1 MAQESRLVV
10 VIDSQ
15 NAERNARNLGNE
27 LVSIERKG
35 EFASKS
41 MDSLSVATRALAGH
55 MAGLVTV
62 GAAISKMDTYTGLQN
77 RLKLVTNNQAELN
90 KATEDT
96 FQIAQK
102 TYSAWDSVL
111 QVYQRFSDNAKTLNL
126 TMDDT
131 ARLTETVSK
140 AVAIS
145 GASAEAADAALVQFG
160 QALASGTLRGE
171 ELNSVMEQTPAL
183 AKAIAKGMGITV
195 GELRSVAAEGK
206 ITSQEIVK
214 ALRNVQDEVD
224 ALFAKTDITIGQSLT
239 LLNNEITKFVGEAGK
254 GSGAAQALS
263 GSIQLLAN
271 NLNLIA
277 DSAFAIGIGLMTK
290 AVLTK
295 TVAVQASIAASTKQV
310 FATIAERN
318 ANIAAAKAE
327 VESALAEAQSTQVTL
342 TNIKATHAQIMAEIE
357 LEKVR
362 LKAQI
367 TEQGRTATITRMAQL
382 GRLQAQVALEVA
394 AAETAQSAS
403 SARLS
408 AALTAQSVAT
418 SRLAL
423 AKSALMAIFSPMGL
437 AIAATAASF
446 YLLSSSSDE
455 VKESLA
461 TQSDSVSDLTDK
473 YIKLN
478 TVQALTEG
486 VRLRKEI
493 EQQNDAI
500 DDASGAI
507 KRFAYIQK
515 ELFKLSGSDYEDY
528 QNAIKSIATGA
539 SDAGDLLKKMI
550 SSGRFSQTQIDKLIE
565 FSSAVA
571 ESKNKIE
578 QGNTALKLLNA
589 TSGQH
594 VEVTAESIKQ
604 LTIQTNL
611 TKVATQN
618 FTDMKTQM
626 LDSLRA
632 QVEFIRLNGGSEEQ
646 VKSLNKVIQ
655 AYSLNQI
662 SATDAV
668 SKFNSTAKVPVDNIK
683 KLQEYAIKTDQSKIA
698 LNQANAEL
706 KKQNDLRNEY
716 LKQHQTVL
724 GAQQGETNELNN
736 QVAAQE
742 KLNKLRDNANKD
754 NLKNDFLIKN
764 TKAFGGGEKGLDK
777 ARAASEFYTD
787 NKIPMTRSLTGQEYA
802 IFEAWYKKQKE
813 VKDLQESISES
824 TRKQTKE
831 VEKQTK
837 EAAKQAVLLAGND
850 EKSRNMLR
858 VYLAF
863 RNAGLGDKQAR
874 VMTAQV
880 GRETDFRNEA
890 MFGSHKDANN
900 GYTNTGFLSWQKSR
914 STKLM
919 QSLQGQGVLDK
930 NGKIQQTQDAL
941 DAMAKHAVQEAMTDK
956 SYSKSKAAL
965 LNDDLDYRSLERIV
979 AKNLVGWDYDGK
991 KLGKA
996 KASQHLAKQDSY
1008 YNQLSKILG
1017 DNPEAVSKAIGDLSK
1032 LEDEA
1037 YKARAKTL
1045 EEVKQLQATY
1055 DSETVARSKKREE
1068 EINKATILGQS
1079 NLIPKINERYDAED
1093 KLAQKQFDFEVNG
1106 YKWTEEQKLDYTYE
1120 TNSLR
1125 LVAEGKLSEDQ
1136 RKVALDGLKLQ
1147 KQQELG
1153 LLKLAQEQRLFQARL
1168 SLLSETQAMQERY
1181 RLEREE
1187 IHKNTKLSIEE
1198 RQKLIA
1204 LSKANQDKE
1213 TRDKVNN
1220 AVQNWGGIQADM
1232 NGTGEF
1238 FRQDQERFSRLN
1250 AANDLAD
1257 SQFAATDLNEQN
1269 SLDGLNAQFE
1279 AGLIKQ
1285 QDYENQKTAIIQAA
1299 QDQRNQIAAEH
1310 AKNVQDIEDKY
1321 QQDRLNTQIAFGG
1334 QMMGSLTSMFGS
1346 MFGEQSKA
1354 YKIMFAADK
1363 AYAIAAAGIAI
1374 QQNIA
1379 AASKAGFPLNIPLIA
1394 GAVAQ
1399 GASIIANIRAIKDQ
1413 GFADGGYTGSG
1424 RKYEP
1429 AGIVHKGEVVWSQ
1442 EDIKRWGGV
1451 GLVENMRKSANPEA
1465 FINNHAI
1472 NNTSAENV
1480 FNRSFLSS
1488 KAFND
1493 NQNISNIFNRPTREN
1508 QIIVNAFKPSKDAAS
1523 RSEDVQSITNQYAGN
1538 NTSFSEVLD
1547 KSIQSS
1553 KSFNASKSIISSL
1566 SNSKVLNSNVSNS
1579 TVQNAEKELLK
1590 EVSIFKDNGFAD
1602 GGYTGKGKKYE
1613 IAGAVHKGEIV
1624 WSQDDIKK
1632 WGGVDK
1638 VEQMRRATSPESF
1651 VSNYAQNHTTFES
1664 ILNRANQSS
1673 RIFNQSKEISNIF
1686 NKSVQDDQIIYKGN
1700 GNVPTSATSDLYHD
1714 GKVYFSSNGLVQDRS
1729 NLDDVQDFTLGR
1741 TSRPQAEIMPSI
1753 EPSTPTINFKIEV
1766 INQVSGAT
1774 VEAEQL
1780 DEQTVRIIVTDELDK
1795 QLPRKVPKL
1804 VSDQIANPNSTISRS
1819 LTENTT
1825 ARRNRT

>member
-1 MAQESRLVV
+1 MAQESRLVI

-27 LVSIERKG
+27 LDSIERKG
-35 EFASKS
+35 DYASKS

-55 MAGLVTV
+55 MAGLLTV
-62 GAAISKMDTYTGLQN
+62 GSAISKMDTYTGLQN
-77 RLKLVTNNQAELN
+77 RLKLVTNNQVELN

-96 FQIAQK
+96 FRIAQK

-214 ALRNVQDEVD
+214 ALRNVESDVD

-254 GSGAAQALS
+254 GSGAAQVLA
-263 GSIQLLAN
+263 GSVQTLAS
-271 NLNLIA
+271 NLDLIA
-277 DSAFAIGIGLMTK
+277 DGALVVGIGYITRAILMKSAAIKEGMASTL
-290 AVLTK
+290 ASR
-295 TVAVQASIAASTKQV
+295 QASVLNAQAEYAEATAAL
-310 FATIAERN
+310 N
-318 ANIAAAKAE
+318 AAKAH
-327 VESALAEAQSTQVTL
+327 LANVRA
-342 TNIKATHAQIMAEIE
+342 TN
-357 LEKVR
+357 
-362 LKAQI
+362 
-367 TEQGRTATITRMAQL
+367 
-382 GRLQAQVALEVA
+382 
-394 AAETAQSAS
+394 AETQ
-403 SARLS
+403 
-408 AALTAQSVAT
+408 
-418 SRLAL
+418 
-423 AKSALMAIFSPMGL
+423 AKFG
-437 AIAATAASF
+437 ATAA
-446 YLLSSSSDE
+446 
-455 VKESLA
+455 A
-461 TQSDSVSDLTDK
+461 TRYAQAQAAVTAATNAQTAAQ
-473 YIKLN
+473 IKLN
-478 TVQALTEG
+478 TATSIAGRLAKGAFGLIGGWAGVATLGVMGLAAAYSYFNNKAEEAKQKLAEQAKVAEKADEELKKLTGNDKAKAVNDLTTAFNAQNKALEKSSRAVG
-486 VRLRKEI
+486 SALIDIENYARGNREVEKISQEARTGTISYTEAIERLNKIKLPTDLYENLKK
-493 EQQNDAI
+493 QAAQY
-500 DDASGAI
+500 DDNASKASLS
-507 KRFAYIQK
+507 A
-515 ELFKLSGSDYEDY
+515 EKLKLLRVEVKLGGNEA
-528 QNAIKSIATGA
+528 QNAAIQHQKQA
-539 SDAGDLLKKMI
+539 DAL
-550 SSGRFSQTQIDKLIE
+550 
-565 FSSAVA
+565 
-571 ESKNKIE
+571 
-578 QGNTALKLLNA
+578 GNTATEAEKATKALQDYQAKQKDSVIDSIYKSGWLDKGYTVAQANAILELQKAKGMSAILSKDEIDSALRNLKIIEEQQEREDKLTEAKRKQTQEIEKQAKLTKRLVGISGQSGIGTGPHLDVRYGGSMSGQKVSNEHLARLQAGGKPLTSYKISSNYGPRKAPTKGASSFHKGIDFSMPEGTPITTNVAVKDIKTWYDSKGGGYVSEVIFEDGVSLKLLHQSPKMQSKVKGGASKGSDKAAGDIQSQLERQQDLQRSLEN
-589 TSGQH
+589 
-594 VEVTAESIKQ
+594 EVASEVGRINNNRKARLEDVDKANFSPERTAEIKAE
-604 LTIQTNL
+604 INR
-611 TKVATQN
+611 
-618 FTDMKTQM
+618 
-626 LDSLRA
+626 RA
-632 QVEFIRLNGGSEEQ
+632 
-646 VKSLNKVIQ
+646 
-655 AYSLNQI
+655 
-662 SATDAV
+662 
-668 SKFNSTAKVPVDNIK
+668 DNDI
-683 KLQEYAIKTDQSKIA
+683 AI
-698 LNQANAEL
+698 
-706 KKQNDLRNEY
+706 
-716 LKQHQTVL
+716 
-724 GAQQGETNELNN
+724 
-736 QVAAQE
+736 
-742 KLNKLRDNANKD
+742 
-754 NLKNDFLIKN
+754 
-764 TKAFGGGEKGLDK
+764 
-777 ARAASEFYTD
+777 
-787 NKIPMTRSLTGQEYA
+787 
-802 IFEAWYKKQKE
+802 
-813 VKDLQESISES
+813 
-824 TRKQTKE
+824 
-831 VEKQTK
+831 
-837 EAAKQAVLLAGND
+837 AKQA
-850 EKSRNMLR
+850 LR
-858 VYLAF
+858 
-863 RNAGLGDKQAR
+863 
-874 VMTAQV
+874 T
-880 GRETDFRNEA
+880 
-890 MFGSHKDANN
+890 
-900 GYTNTGFLSWQKSR
+900 
-914 STKLM
+914 
-919 QSLQGQGVLDK
+919 
-930 NGKIQQTQDAL
+930 
-941 DAMAKHAVQEAMTDK
+941 
-956 SYSKSKAAL
+956 
-965 LNDDLDYRSLERIV
+965 
-979 AKNLVGWDYDGK
+979 
-991 KLGKA
+991 
-996 KASQHLAKQDSY
+996 
-1008 YNQLSKILG
+1008 
-1017 DNPEAVSKAIGDLSK
+1017 K
-1032 LEDEA
+1032 LED
-1037 YKARAKTL
+1037 YK
-1045 EEVKQLQATY
+1045 EF
-1055 DSETVARSKKREE
+1055 
-1068 EINKATILGQS
+1068 
-1079 NLIPKINERYDAED
+1079 
-1093 KLAQKQFDFEVNG
+1093 QK
-1106 YKWTEEQKLDYTYE
+1106 TEEQLLEESFNRKKFNAAHDIE
-1120 TNSLR
+1120 
-1125 LVAEGKLSEDQ
+1125 LSKSEQ
-1136 RKVALDGLKLQ
+1136 KQAVELLEQQ

-1187 IHKNTKLSIEE
+1187 ILKNTKLSIEE

-1204 LSKANQDKE
+1204 FSKANQDKE

-1232 NGTGEF
+1232 NGTSEF

-1269 SLDGLNAQFE
+1269 SLNGLDTQME

-1424 RKYEP
+1424 GKYEP

-1442 EDIKRWGGV
+1442 EDIRRWGGV

-1465 FINNHAI
+1465 FINNHAQ
-1472 NNTSAENV
+1472 NNTSIENV

-1493 NQNISNIFNRPTREN
+1493 NKSISNISN
-1508 QIIVNAFKPSKDAAS
+1508 
-1523 RSEDVQSITNQYAGN
+1523 
-1538 NTSFSEVLD
+1538 
-1547 KSIQSS
+1547 
-1553 KSFNASKSIISSL
+1553 L

-1664 ILNRANQSS
+1664 ILNRAHQSS

-1700 GNVPTSATSDLYHD
+1700 SRAPTASSSVGSDLFHD
-1714 GKVYFSSNGLVQDRS
+1714 GKVYFSSNGLVQNRS
-1729 NLDDVQDFTLGR
+1729 NLEDVQDFTLGS

-1825 ARRNRT
+1825 ARRNR

>member
-1 MAQESRLVV
+1 MAQEARLVI
-10 VIDSQ
+10 VIDS
-15 NAERNARNLGNE
+15 ERAKRTAQDLSVE
-27 LVSIERKG
+27 LDSITKKG
-35 EFASKS
+35 DFASKS
-41 MDSLSVATRALAGH
+41 MDRMSVATRALAGY
-55 MAGLVTV
+55 MAGLLTV
-62 GAAISKMDTYTGLQN
+62 GSAISKMDTYTGLQN
-77 RLKLVTNNQAELN
+77 RLKLVTNNQVELN

-96 FQIAQK
+96 FRIAQK

-214 ALRNVQDEVD
+214 ALKNVQDEVD

-394 AAETAQSAS
+394 AAETAQSAAS
-403 SARLS
+403 SRLS

-550 SSGRFSQTQIDKLIE
+550 SSGRFSQNQIDKLIE

-589 TSGQH
+589 TSRQH

-668 SKFNSTAKVPVDNIK
+668 SKFNSTAKIPAENIK
-683 KLQEYAIKTDQSKIA
+683 GLQDHATKTDQSKIA

-724 GAQQGETNELNN
+724 AAQQGETNELNN

-754 NLKNDFLIKN
+754 ILKNDFLIKN

-787 NKIPMTRSLTGQEYA
+787 NKIPMTRSLTSQEAA

-813 VKDLQESISES
+813 AKDLQESITES
-824 TRKQTKE
+824 SRKQTKE
-831 VEKQTK
+831 SEKKLKITQAELEVAK
-837 EAAKQAVLLAGND
+837 RSAALIESSGLGKYAESKGIPSSVIAGLLAQESQGIREAKSHTGAIGYFQTTSGYRKQNNMSVAD
-850 EKSRNMLR
+850 SYDLEKSGKIVIDNIAK
-858 VYLAF
+858 VYEKTGDLAQAILSH
-863 RNAGLGDKQAR
+863 NAGEGGAR
-874 VMTAQV
+874 QFTKTGKVKGSA
-880 GRETDFRNEA
+880 ERNKEV
-890 MFGSHKDANN
+890 SQ
-900 GYTNTGFLSWQKSR
+900 Y
-914 STKLM
+914 
-919 QSLQGQGVLDK
+919 
-930 NGKIQQTQDAL
+930 
-941 DAMAKHAVQEAMTDK
+941 
-956 SYSKSKAAL
+956 
-965 LNDDLDYRSLERIV
+965 V
-979 AKNLVGWDYDGK
+979 AKVSRYSDIIAGGVGKGGLSDGDSDRAY
-991 KLGKA
+991 GK
-996 KASQHLAKQDSY
+996 Q
-1008 YNQLSKILG
+1008 I
-1017 DNPEAVSKAIGDLSK
+1017 
-1032 LEDEA
+1032 
-1037 YKARAKTL
+1037 KARL
-1045 EEVKQLQATY
+1045 ELVKQGLNLQEQYEEEQAKRTK
-1055 DSETVARSKKREE
+1055 ARNE
-1068 EINKATILGQS
+1068 EINLAQQTGQTA
-1079 NLIPKINERYDAED
+1079 LIPKIKERYKAQDELA
-1093 KLAQKQFDFEVNG
+1093 KLQQDFEVNG
-1106 YKWTEEQKLDYTYE
+1106 YKWTEKQKLEYTYE

-1136 RKVALDGLKLQ
+1136 RKVALGGLELQ

-1153 LLKLAQEQRLFQARL
+1153 LLKLAQEQRLFQAEQFMLGEMERIKKRYAL
-1168 SLLSETQAMQERY
+1168 EYDEISKITDLEERRRKMSAFQADFIRNGVGNPTIDQYDTSSQFLKSTNYTKPKQTNMQVLDEDYAQTYQKLKDNLAAVLESEKASYQER
-1181 RLEREE
+1181 LEA
-1187 IHKNTKLSIEE
+1187 E
-1198 RQKLIA
+1198 RVFKEARQQMDNEYHL
-1204 LSKANQDKE
+1204 KAIDARKADHDSQLQLYSQMISSASS
-1213 TRDKVNN
+1213 T
-1220 AVQNWGGIQADM
+1220 WGGLTQIVKDAR
-1232 NGTGEF
+1232 GEN
-1238 FRQDQERFSRLN
+1238 SRSFKAMFIAQQSFAIASAIISAHL
-1250 AANDLAD
+1250 
-1257 SQFAATDLNEQN
+1257 AATQVAADATIPFFGAKIAASTAMLAMGYAN
-1269 SLDGLNAQFE
+1269 
-1279 AGLIKQ
+1279 AGLI
-1285 QDYENQKTAIIQAA
+1285 A
-1299 QDQRNQIAAEH
+1299 
-1310 AKNVQDIEDKY
+1310 
-1321 QQDRLNTQIAFGG
+1321 G
-1334 QMMGSLTSMFGS
+1334 QT
-1346 MFGEQSKA
+1346 
-1354 YKIMFAADK
+1354 I
-1363 AYAIAAAGIAI
+1363 
-1374 QQNIA
+1374 
-1379 AASKAGFPLNIPLIA
+1379 AGF
-1394 GAVAQ
+1394 
-1399 GASIIANIRAIKDQ
+1399 S
-1413 GFADGGYTGSG
+1413 DGGFTGSG
-1424 RKYEP
+1424 GKYQP
-1429 AGIVHKGEVVWSQ
+1429 AGIVHKGEIVWSQ

-1451 GLVENMRKSANPEA
+1451 GLVEKMRKSANPEA
-1465 FINNHAI
+1465 FLNN
-1472 NNTSAENV
+1472 
-1480 FNRSFLSS
+1480 
-1488 KAFND
+1488 
-1493 NQNISNIFNRPTREN
+1493 
-1508 QIIVNAFKPSKDAAS
+1508 
-1523 RSEDVQSITNQYAGN
+1523 
-1538 NTSFSEVLD
+1538 
-1547 KSIQSS
+1547 
-1553 KSFNASKSIISSL
+1553 NAS
-1566 SNSKVLNSNVSNS
+1566 
-1579 TVQNAEKELLK
+1579 
-1590 EVSIFKDNGFAD
+1590 AD
-1602 GGYTGKGKKYE
+1602 S
-1613 IAGAVHKGEIV
+1613 V
-1624 WSQDDIKK
+1624 
-1632 WGGVDK
+1632 
-1638 VEQMRRATSPESF
+1638 MRRAMMSSSAFIESQKQ
-1651 VSNYAQNHTTFES
+1651 AD
-1664 ILNRANQSS
+1664 
-1673 RIFNQSKEISNIF
+1673 IFNQP
-1686 NKSVQDDQIIYKGN
+1686 VQDTQIIYKGN
-1700 GNVPTSATSDLYHD
+1700 RDTPKLASSANSDLFHD

-1753 EPSTPTINFKIEV
+1753 EPASPTINFKIEV

-1780 DEQTVRIIVTDELDK
+1780 DEKTVRIIVTDELDK

-1825 ARRNRT
+1825 ARRNR

>member
-1 MAQESRLVV
+1 MAQDSRLVI
-10 VIDSQ
+10 VIDSR

-27 LVSIERKG
+27 LDSIERKG
-35 EFASKS
+35 DYASKS
-41 MDSLSVATRALAGH
+41 MDGLSVATRALAGY

-62 GAAISKMDTYTGLQN
+62 GAAISKMDAYTGLQN

-96 FQIAQK
+96 FRIAQK

-183 AKAIAKGMGITV
+183 AKAIAQGMGITV

-214 ALRNVQDEVD
+214 ALKNVQNDVD

-239 LLNNEITKFVGEAGK
+239 LLNNEITKFVGEAGQ

-263 GSIQLLAN
+263 GSIQVLAENLESISYVAILGGTVLLTKAIATQVSALNTKLGSLVAN
-271 NLNLIA
+271 NAATQLQ
-277 DSAFAIGIGLMTK
+277 K
-290 AVLTK
+290 QK
-295 TVAVQASIAASTKQV
+295 SIES
-310 FATIAERN
+310 
-318 ANIAAAKAE
+318 AKA
-327 VESALAEAQSTQVTL
+327 ALAEAEAHLANVRATNAETQAKFGASAASARYVLAANNVEKATKAVTAAQGKSASMASLVSGAWGLIGGPIGAITLGVTALAATYMYFSSKSAEATAKLKEQAEAAKL
-342 TNIKATHAQIMAEIE
+342 TKEEIKALNDEQRKEKLGDLAATINDQNKALEKQELAVGSALINIQNYAVGNAKVAEISN
-357 LEKVR
+357 KAR
-362 LKAQI
+362 LGTI
-367 TEQGRTATITRMAQL
+367 SYTEAIEQL
-382 GRLQAQVALEVA
+382 KNQKIPSDLMDALLKQVNAYDE
-394 AAETAQSAS
+394 AAETAAKTKQTYNLFGIEVTLAGNKAENAIVGVDKNTKSLTENEKAALAAKNAQKQYADSLADRKFEALVTKGLLAKGYSPEQVKQMVETASWARKSGVKVSNELYQIGLETLSIEEQNKKVIDAKNKALKESTNELSKQQKLSKRLVGISGQSGIGTGPHLDVRYGGSMSGQKVSNEHLARLQAGGKPLSSYKISSNYGPRQAPTKGAS
-403 SARLS
+403 SFHKGIDFS
-408 AALTAQSVAT
+408 MPEGTPITTNVAVKDIKT
-418 SRLAL
+418 WYDS
-423 AKSALMAIFSPMGL
+423 KGGGYVSEVIFEDG
-437 AIAATAASF
+437 
-446 YLLSSSSDE
+446 
-455 VKESLA
+455 
-461 TQSDSVSDLTDK
+461 VS
-473 YIKLN
+473 
-478 TVQALTEG
+478 
-486 VRLRKEI
+486 
-493 EQQNDAI
+493 
-500 DDASGAI
+500 
-507 KRFAYIQK
+507 
-515 ELFKLSGSDYEDY
+515 
-528 QNAIKSIATGA
+528 
-539 SDAGDLLKKMI
+539 
-550 SSGRFSQTQIDKLIE
+550 
-565 FSSAVA
+565 
-571 ESKNKIE
+571 
-578 QGNTALKLLNA
+578 LKLLHQSPKMQSKVKGGASKGSDKAAGDIQSQLERQLDAQRSLENEVA
-589 TSGQH
+589 T
-594 VEVTAESIKQ
+594 EVQRIQNNLQVRLEDVDKAGFSPERTAEIK
-604 LTIQTNL
+604 
-611 TKVATQN
+611 
-618 FTDMKTQM
+618 
-626 LDSLRA
+626 
-632 QVEFIRLNGGSEEQ
+632 
-646 VKSLNKVIQ
+646 
-655 AYSLNQI
+655 
-662 SATDAV
+662 
-668 SKFNSTAKVPVDNIK
+668 
-683 KLQEYAIKTDQSKIA
+683 
-698 LNQANAEL
+698 AEL
-706 KKQNDLRNEY
+706 QRRADND
-716 LKQHQTVL
+716 
-724 GAQQGETNELNN
+724 
-736 QVAAQE
+736 VA
-742 KLNKLRDNANKD
+742 
-754 NLKNDFLIKN
+754 I
-764 TKAFGGGEKGLDK
+764 
-777 ARAASEFYTD
+777 
-787 NKIPMTRSLTGQEYA
+787 
-802 IFEAWYKKQKE
+802 
-813 VKDLQESISES
+813 
-824 TRKQTKE
+824 
-831 VEKQTK
+831 
-837 EAAKQAVLLAGND
+837 AKQAI
-850 EKSRNMLR
+850 R
-858 VYLAF
+858 
-863 RNAGLGDKQAR
+863 
-874 VMTAQV
+874 
-880 GRETDFRNEA
+880 
-890 MFGSHKDANN
+890 
-900 GYTNTGFLSWQKSR
+900 
-914 STKLM
+914 
-919 QSLQGQGVLDK
+919 
-930 NGKIQQTQDAL
+930 
-941 DAMAKHAVQEAMTDK
+941 
-956 SYSKSKAAL
+956 
-965 LNDDLDYRSLERIV
+965 
-979 AKNLVGWDYDGK
+979 
-991 KLGKA
+991 
-996 KASQHLAKQDSY
+996 
-1008 YNQLSKILG
+1008 
-1017 DNPEAVSKAIGDLSK
+1017 SK
-1032 LEDEA
+1032 LED
-1037 YKARAKTL
+1037 YK
-1045 EEVKQLQATY
+1045 EF
-1055 DSETVARSKKREE
+1055 
-1068 EINKATILGQS
+1068 
-1079 NLIPKINERYDAED
+1079 
-1093 KLAQKQFDFEVNG
+1093 QK
-1106 YKWTEEQKLDYTYE
+1106 TEEQLLEESFNRKKFNAAHDIE
-1120 TNSLR
+1120 
-1125 LVAEGKLSEDQ
+1125 LSKSEQ
-1136 RKVALDGLKLQ
+1136 KQAVELLEQQ

-1187 IHKNTKLSIEE
+1187 ILKNTKLSIEE

-1424 RKYEP
+1424 GKYEP

-1442 EDIKRWGGV
+1442 EDIRRWGGV

-1465 FINNHAI
+1465 FINNHAQ
-1472 NNTSAENV
+1472 NNTSIENV

-1493 NQNISNIFNRPTREN
+1493 NKSISNISN
-1508 QIIVNAFKPSKDAAS
+1508 
-1523 RSEDVQSITNQYAGN
+1523 
-1538 NTSFSEVLD
+1538 
-1547 KSIQSS
+1547 
-1553 KSFNASKSIISSL
+1553 L

-1686 NKSVQDDQIIYKGN
+1686 NQPIQDGQIIYKGN
-1700 GNVPTSATSDLYHD
+1700 GKVPTSATSDLYHD

-1729 NLDDVQDFTLGR
+1729 NLEDVQDFTMGQAA
-1741 TSRPQAEIMPSI
+1741 RPQAEIMPSI

-1766 INQVSGAT
+1766 INQVNGAA

-1780 DEQTVRIIVTDELDK
+1780 DDQTVRIIVKDELDK
-1795 QLPRKVPKL
+1795 QLPRTVPKL
-1804 VSDQIANPNSTISRS
+1804 VSDQIGNPNSTISRS

>member
-1 MAQESRLVV
+1 MAQEARLVI
-10 VIDSQ
+10 VIDS
-15 NAERNARNLGNE
+15 ERAKRTAQDLSVE
-27 LVSIERKG
+27 LDSITKKG
-35 EFASKS
+35 DFASKS
-41 MDSLSVATRALAGH
+41 MDRMSVATRALAGY
-55 MAGLVTV
+55 MAGLLTV
-62 GAAISKMDTYTGLQN
+62 GSAISKMDTYTGLQN
-77 RLKLVTNNQAELN
+77 RLKLVTNNQVELN

-96 FQIAQK
+96 FRIAQK

-214 ALRNVQDEVD
+214 ALKNVQDEVD

-394 AAETAQSAS
+394 AAETAQSAAS
-403 SARLS
+403 SRLS

-550 SSGRFSQTQIDKLIE
+550 SSGRFSQNQIDKLIE

-589 TSGQH
+589 TSRQH

-668 SKFNSTAKVPVDNIK
+668 SKFNSTAKIPAENIK
-683 KLQEYAIKTDQSKIA
+683 GLQDHATKTDQSKIA

-724 GAQQGETNELNN
+724 AAQQGETNELNN

-754 NLKNDFLIKN
+754 ILKNDFLIKN

-787 NKIPMTRSLTGQEYA
+787 NKIPMTRSLTSQEAA

-813 VKDLQESISES
+813 AKDLQESITES
-824 TRKQTKE
+824 SRKQTKE
-831 VEKQTK
+831 SEKKLKITQAELEVAK
-837 EAAKQAVLLAGND
+837 RSAALIESSGLGKYAESKGIPSSVIAGLLAQESQGIREAKSHTGAIGYFQTTSGYRKQNNMSVAD
-850 EKSRNMLR
+850 SYDLEKSGKIVIDNIAK
-858 VYLAF
+858 VYEKTGDLAQAILSH
-863 RNAGLGDKQAR
+863 NAGEGGAR
-874 VMTAQV
+874 QFTKTGKVKGSA
-880 GRETDFRNEA
+880 ERNKEV
-890 MFGSHKDANN
+890 SQ
-900 GYTNTGFLSWQKSR
+900 Y
-914 STKLM
+914 
-919 QSLQGQGVLDK
+919 
-930 NGKIQQTQDAL
+930 
-941 DAMAKHAVQEAMTDK
+941 
-956 SYSKSKAAL
+956 
-965 LNDDLDYRSLERIV
+965 V
-979 AKNLVGWDYDGK
+979 AKVSRYSDIIAGGVGKGGLSDGDSDRAY
-991 KLGKA
+991 GK
-996 KASQHLAKQDSY
+996 Q
-1008 YNQLSKILG
+1008 I
-1017 DNPEAVSKAIGDLSK
+1017 
-1032 LEDEA
+1032 
-1037 YKARAKTL
+1037 KARL
-1045 EEVKQLQATY
+1045 ELVKQGLNLQEQYEEEQAKRTK
-1055 DSETVARSKKREE
+1055 ARNE
-1068 EINKATILGQS
+1068 EINLAQQTGQTA
-1079 NLIPKINERYDAED
+1079 LIPKIKERYKAQDELA
-1093 KLAQKQFDFEVNG
+1093 KLQQDFEVNG
-1106 YKWTEEQKLDYTYE
+1106 YKWTEKQKLEYTYE

-1136 RKVALDGLKLQ
+1136 RKVALGGLELQ

-1153 LLKLAQEQRLFQARL
+1153 LLKLAQEQRLFQAEQFMLGEMERIKKRYAL
-1168 SLLSETQAMQERY
+1168 EYDEISKITDLEERRRKMSAFQADFIRNGVGNPTIDQYDTSSQFLKSTNYTKPKQTNMQVLDEDYAQTYQKLKDNLAAVLESEKASYQER
-1181 RLEREE
+1181 LEA
-1187 IHKNTKLSIEE
+1187 E
-1198 RQKLIA
+1198 RVFKEARQQMDNEYHL
-1204 LSKANQDKE
+1204 KAIDARKADHDSQLQLYSQMISSASS
-1213 TRDKVNN
+1213 T
-1220 AVQNWGGIQADM
+1220 WGGLTQIVKDAR
-1232 NGTGEF
+1232 GEN
-1238 FRQDQERFSRLN
+1238 SRSFKAMFIAQQSFAIASAIISAHL
-1250 AANDLAD
+1250 
-1257 SQFAATDLNEQN
+1257 AATQVAADATIPFFGAKIEASTAMLAMGYAN
-1269 SLDGLNAQFE
+1269 
-1279 AGLIKQ
+1279 AGLI
-1285 QDYENQKTAIIQAA
+1285 A
-1299 QDQRNQIAAEH
+1299 
-1310 AKNVQDIEDKY
+1310 
-1321 QQDRLNTQIAFGG
+1321 G
-1334 QMMGSLTSMFGS
+1334 QT
-1346 MFGEQSKA
+1346 
-1354 YKIMFAADK
+1354 I
-1363 AYAIAAAGIAI
+1363 
-1374 QQNIA
+1374 
-1379 AASKAGFPLNIPLIA
+1379 AGF
-1394 GAVAQ
+1394 
-1399 GASIIANIRAIKDQ
+1399 S
-1413 GFADGGYTGSG
+1413 DGGFTGSG
-1424 RKYEP
+1424 GKYQP
-1429 AGIVHKGEVVWSQ
+1429 AGIVHKGEIVWSQ

-1451 GLVENMRKSANPEA
+1451 GLVEKMRKSANPEA
-1465 FINNHAI
+1465 FLNN
-1472 NNTSAENV
+1472 
-1480 FNRSFLSS
+1480 
-1488 KAFND
+1488 
-1493 NQNISNIFNRPTREN
+1493 
-1508 QIIVNAFKPSKDAAS
+1508 
-1523 RSEDVQSITNQYAGN
+1523 
-1538 NTSFSEVLD
+1538 
-1547 KSIQSS
+1547 
-1553 KSFNASKSIISSL
+1553 NAS
-1566 SNSKVLNSNVSNS
+1566 
-1579 TVQNAEKELLK
+1579 
-1590 EVSIFKDNGFAD
+1590 AD
-1602 GGYTGKGKKYE
+1602 S
-1613 IAGAVHKGEIV
+1613 V
-1624 WSQDDIKK
+1624 
-1632 WGGVDK
+1632 
-1638 VEQMRRATSPESF
+1638 MRRAMMSSNAFIES
-1651 VSNYAQNHTTFES
+1651 QK
-1664 ILNRANQSS
+1664 QSD
-1673 RIFNQSKEISNIF
+1673 IFNQP
-1686 NKSVQDDQIIYKGN
+1686 VQDTQIIYKGN
-1700 GNVPTSATSDLYHD
+1700 RSVPITSSSASSDLFHD
-1714 GKVYFSSNGLVQDRS
+1714 GKVYFSSNGFVQDRS
-1729 NLDDVQDFTLGR
+1729 NLEDVQDFTMGQAA
-1741 TSRPQAEIMPSI
+1741 RPQAEIMPSI
-1753 EPSTPTINFKIEV
+1753 EPASPTINFKIEV

-1780 DEQTVRIIVTDELDK
+1780 DEQTVRIIVKDELDK
-1795 QLPRKVPKL
+1795 QLPRTVPKL
-1804 VSDQIANPNSTISRS
+1804 VSDQIGNPNSTISRS

-1825 ARRNRT
+1825 VRRNR

>member
-1 MAQESRLVV
+1 MAQEARLVI
-10 VIDSQ
+10 VIDS
-15 NAERNARNLGNE
+15 ERAKRTAQDLSVE
-27 LVSIERKG
+27 LDSITKKG
-35 EFASKS
+35 DFASKS
-41 MDSLSVATRALAGH
+41 MDRMSVATRALAGY

-62 GAAISKMDTYTGLQN
+62 SSAISKMDTYTGLQN
-77 RLKLVTNNQAELN
+77 RLKLVTNNQVELN

-96 FQIAQK
+96 FRIAQK

-214 ALRNVQDEVD
+214 ALKNVQNDVD

-254 GSGAAQALS
+254 GSGAAQVLA
-263 GSIQLLAN
+263 GSVQTLAS
-271 NLNLIA
+271 NLDLIA
-277 DSAFAIGIGLMTK
+277 DGALVVGIGYITRAILMKSAAIKEGMASTL
-290 AVLTK
+290 ASR
-295 TVAVQASIAASTKQV
+295 QASVLNAQAEYAEATAAL
-310 FATIAERN
+310 N
-318 ANIAAAKAE
+318 AAKAH
-327 VESALAEAQSTQVTL
+327 LANVRA
-342 TNIKATHAQIMAEIE
+342 TN
-357 LEKVR
+357 
-362 LKAQI
+362 
-367 TEQGRTATITRMAQL
+367 
-382 GRLQAQVALEVA
+382 
-394 AAETAQSAS
+394 AETQ
-403 SARLS
+403 
-408 AALTAQSVAT
+408 
-418 SRLAL
+418 
-423 AKSALMAIFSPMGL
+423 AKFG
-437 AIAATAASF
+437 ATAA
-446 YLLSSSSDE
+446 
-455 VKESLA
+455 A
-461 TQSDSVSDLTDK
+461 TRYAQAQAAVTAATNAQTAAQ
-473 YIKLN
+473 IKLN
-478 TVQALTEG
+478 TATSIAGRLAKGAFGLIGGWAGVATLGVMGLAAAYSYFNNKAEEAKQKLAEQAKVAEKADEELKKLTGNDKAKAVNDLTTAFNAQNKALEKSSRAVG
-486 VRLRKEI
+486 SALIDIENYARGNREVEKISQEARTGTISYTEAIERLNKIKLPTDLYENLKKQAAQYDDNASKASLSAEKLKLLRVEVKLGGNEA
-493 EQQNDAI
+493 QNA
-500 DDASGAI
+500 AI
-507 KRFAYIQK
+507 KQQK
-515 ELFKLSGSDYEDY
+515 H
-528 QNAIKSIATGA
+528 A
-539 SDAGDLLKKMI
+539 DAL
-550 SSGRFSQTQIDKLIE
+550 
-565 FSSAVA
+565 
-571 ESKNKIE
+571 
-578 QGNTALKLLNA
+578 GNTATEAEKA
-589 TSGQH
+589 TKALQDYQAKQKDSVIDSIYKSGWLDKGY
-594 VEVTAESIKQ
+594 T
-604 LTIQTNL
+604 
-611 TKVATQN
+611 VA
-618 FTDMKTQM
+618 
-626 LDSLRA
+626 
-632 QVEFIRLNGGSEEQ
+632 
-646 VKSLNKVIQ
+646 
-655 AYSLNQI
+655 
-662 SATDAV
+662 
-668 SKFNSTAKVPVDNIK
+668 
-683 KLQEYAIKTDQSKIA
+683 
-698 LNQANAEL
+698 QANAILEL
-706 KKQNDLRNEY
+706 QKAKGMSAILSKDEIDSALRN
-716 LKQHQTVL
+716 LKIIEE
-724 GAQQGETNELNN
+724 QQERED
-736 QVAAQE
+736 
-742 KLNKLRDNANKD
+742 KL
-754 NLKNDFLIKN
+754 
-764 TKAFGGGEKGLDK
+764 T
-777 ARAASEFYTD
+777 
-787 NKIPMTRSLTGQEYA
+787 
-802 IFEAWYKKQKE
+802 EAK
-813 VKDLQESISES
+813 
-824 TRKQTKE
+824 RKQTKE
-831 VEKQTK
+831 SEKKLKITQAELEVAK
-837 EAAKQAVLLAGND
+837 RSAALIESSGLGKYAESKGIPSSVIAGLLAQESKGIREAKSHTGAIGYFQTTSGYRKQNNMSVAD
-850 EKSRNMLR
+850 SYDLEKSGKIVIDNIAK
-858 VYLAF
+858 VYEKTGDLAQAILSH
-863 RNAGLGDKQAR
+863 NAGEGGAR
-874 VMTAQV
+874 QFTKTGKVKGSA
-880 GRETDFRNEA
+880 ERNKEV
-890 MFGSHKDANN
+890 SQ
-900 GYTNTGFLSWQKSR
+900 Y
-914 STKLM
+914 
-919 QSLQGQGVLDK
+919 
-930 NGKIQQTQDAL
+930 
-941 DAMAKHAVQEAMTDK
+941 
-956 SYSKSKAAL
+956 
-965 LNDDLDYRSLERIV
+965 V
-979 AKNLVGWDYDGK
+979 AKVSRYSDIIAGGVGKGGLSDGDSDRAY
-991 KLGKA
+991 GK
-996 KASQHLAKQDSY
+996 Q
-1008 YNQLSKILG
+1008 I
-1017 DNPEAVSKAIGDLSK
+1017 
-1032 LEDEA
+1032 
-1037 YKARAKTL
+1037 KARL
-1045 EEVKQLQATY
+1045 ELVKQGLNLQEQYEEEQAKRTK
-1055 DSETVARSKKREE
+1055 ARNE
-1068 EINKATILGQS
+1068 EINLAQQTGQTA
-1079 NLIPKINERYDAED
+1079 LIPKIKERYKAQDELA
-1093 KLAQKQFDFEVNG
+1093 KLQQDFEVNG

-1136 RKVALDGLKLQ
+1136 RQVALDGLKLQ

-1153 LLKLAQEQRLFQARL
+1153 LLKLAQEQRLFQAKL
-1168 SLLSETQAMQERY
+1168 FLLSETEAMQERY

-1187 IHKNTKLSIEE
+1187 IAKTVKDEE
-1198 RQKLIA
+1198 EKRKRLA
-1204 LSKANQDKE
+1204 LSRDQERLEALDRAAKAGQ
-1213 TRDKVNN
+1213 
-1220 AVQNWGGIQADM
+1220 AWGGIQADM
-1232 NGTGEF
+1232 NGSGEF
-1238 FRQDQERFSRLN
+1238 YRLDQERSSRLS
-1250 AANDLAD
+1250 AATNLLD
-1257 SQFAATDLNEQN
+1257 SQQAVVNLNEQN
-1269 SLDGLNAQFE
+1269 SIEALNAQFE
-1279 AGLIKQ
+1279 QQLISQ

-1299 QDQRNQIAAEH
+1299 QDQRNQIAAEY
-1310 AKNVQDIEDKY
+1310 AKNAQDIEDKY

-1424 RKYEP
+1424 GKYEP

-1442 EDIKRWGGV
+1442 EDIRRWGGV

-1493 NQNISNIFNRPTREN
+1493 NQNISNIFNQPTREN

-1729 NLDDVQDFTLGR
+1729 NLEDVQDFTISQA
-1741 TSRPQAEIMPSI
+1741 SRPQAEIMPSI

-1804 VSDQIANPNSTISRS
+1804 VSDQIGNPNSTISRS

>member
-1 MAQESRLVV
+1 MAQEARLVI
-10 VIDSQ
+10 VIDS
-15 NAERNARNLGNE
+15 ERAKRTAQDLSVE
-27 LVSIERKG
+27 LDSITKKG
-35 EFASKS
+35 DFASKS
-41 MDSLSVATRALAGH
+41 MDRMSVATRALAGY
-55 MAGLVTV
+55 MAGLLTV
-62 GAAISKMDTYTGLQN
+62 GSAISKMDTYTGLQN
-77 RLKLVTNNQAELN
+77 RLKLVTNNQVELN

-96 FQIAQK
+96 FRIAQK

-214 ALRNVQDEVD
+214 ALKNVQDEVD

-394 AAETAQSAS
+394 AAETAQSAAS
-403 SARLS
+403 SRLS

-550 SSGRFSQTQIDKLIE
+550 SSGRFSQNQIDKLIE

-589 TSGQH
+589 TSRQH

-668 SKFNSTAKVPVDNIK
+668 SKFNSTAKIPAENIK
-683 KLQEYAIKTDQSKIA
+683 GLQDHATKTDQSKIA

-724 GAQQGETNELNN
+724 AAQQGETNELNN

-754 NLKNDFLIKN
+754 ILKNDFLIKN

-787 NKIPMTRSLTGQEYA
+787 NKIPMTRSLTSQEAA

-813 VKDLQESISES
+813 AKDLQESITES
-824 TRKQTKE
+824 SRKQTKE
-831 VEKQTK
+831 SEKKLKITQAELEVAK
-837 EAAKQAVLLAGND
+837 RSAALIESSGLGKYAESKGIPSSVIAGLLAQESQGIREAKSHTGAIGYFQTTSGYRKQNNMSVAD
-850 EKSRNMLR
+850 SYDLEKSGKIVIDNIAK
-858 VYLAF
+858 VYEKTGDLAQAILSH
-863 RNAGLGDKQAR
+863 NAGEGGAR
-874 VMTAQV
+874 QFTKTGKVKGSA
-880 GRETDFRNEA
+880 ERNKEV
-890 MFGSHKDANN
+890 SQ
-900 GYTNTGFLSWQKSR
+900 Y
-914 STKLM
+914 
-919 QSLQGQGVLDK
+919 
-930 NGKIQQTQDAL
+930 
-941 DAMAKHAVQEAMTDK
+941 
-956 SYSKSKAAL
+956 
-965 LNDDLDYRSLERIV
+965 V
-979 AKNLVGWDYDGK
+979 AKVSRYSDIIAGGVGKGGLSDGDSDRAY
-991 KLGKA
+991 GK
-996 KASQHLAKQDSY
+996 Q
-1008 YNQLSKILG
+1008 I
-1017 DNPEAVSKAIGDLSK
+1017 
-1032 LEDEA
+1032 
-1037 YKARAKTL
+1037 KARL
-1045 EEVKQLQATY
+1045 ELVKQGLNLQEQYEEEQAKRTK
-1055 DSETVARSKKREE
+1055 ARNE
-1068 EINKATILGQS
+1068 EINLAQQTGQTA
-1079 NLIPKINERYDAED
+1079 LIPKIKERYKAQDELA
-1093 KLAQKQFDFEVNG
+1093 KLQQDFEVNG
-1106 YKWTEEQKLDYTYE
+1106 YKWTEKQKLEYTYE

-1136 RKVALDGLKLQ
+1136 RKVALGGLELQ

-1153 LLKLAQEQRLFQARL
+1153 LLKLAQEQRLFQAKL
-1168 SLLSETQAMQERY
+1168 FLLSETEAMQERY

-1187 IHKNTKLSIEE
+1187 IAKTVKDEE
-1198 RQKLIA
+1198 EKRKRLA
-1204 LSKANQDKE
+1204 LSRDQERLEAFDRAAKAGQ
-1213 TRDKVNN
+1213 
-1220 AVQNWGGIQADM
+1220 AWGGIQADM
-1232 NGTGEF
+1232 NGSGEF
-1238 FRQDQERFSRLN
+1238 YRLDQERSSRLS
-1250 AANDLAD
+1250 AATNLLD
-1257 SQFAATDLNEQN
+1257 SQQGVVNLNEQN
-1269 SLDGLNAQFE
+1269 SIEALNAQFE
-1279 AGLIKQ
+1279 QQLISQ
-1285 QDYENQKTAIIQAA
+1285 QDYENQKTAIIQTA
-1299 QDQRNQIAAEH
+1299 QDQRNQIAAEY
-1310 AKNVQDIEDKY
+1310 AKNAQDIEDKY

-1379 AASKAGFPLNIPLIA
+1379 AASKAGFPYNLPLIA

-1424 RKYEP
+1424 GKYEP

-1442 EDIKRWGGV
+1442 EDIRRWGGV

-1493 NQNISNIFNRPTREN
+1493 NQNISNIFNQSSRED
-1508 QIIVNAFKPSKDAAS
+1508 QIIVKALKPSNEVVLQS
-1523 RSEDVQSITNQYAGN
+1523 GDVQNITNQYAGN
-1538 NTSFSEVLD
+1538 NTNFSEVLD

-1553 KSFNASKSIISSL
+1553 KSFNASKSIVSSL

-1729 NLDDVQDFTLGR
+1729 NLEDVQDFTISQA
-1741 TSRPQAEIMPSI
+1741 SRPQAEIMPSI

-1780 DEQTVRIIVTDELDK
+1780 DEQTVRIIVKDELDK
-1795 QLPRKVPKL
+1795 QLPRTVPKL

>member
-1 MAQESRLVV
+1 MAQESRLVI

-27 LVSIERKG
+27 LDSIERKG
-35 EFASKS
+35 DYASKS
-41 MDSLSVATRALAGH
+41 MDGLSVATRALAGY

-62 GAAISKMDTYTGLQN
+62 SSAISKMDTYTGLQN
-77 RLKLVTNNQAELN
+77 RLKLVTKNQVELN

-183 AKAIAKGMGITV
+183 AKAIAQGMGITV

-214 ALRNVQDEVD
+214 ALKNVQNDVD

-239 LLNNEITKFVGEAGK
+239 LLNNEITKFVGEASK
-254 GSGAAQALS
+254 GSGAAQVLA
-263 GSIQLLAN
+263 GSVQTLAS
-271 NLNLIA
+271 NLDLIA
-277 DSAFAIGIGLMTK
+277 DGALVVGIGYITRAILMKSAAIKEGMASTL
-290 AVLTK
+290 ASR
-295 TVAVQASIAASTKQV
+295 QASVLNAQAEYAEATAAL
-310 FATIAERN
+310 N
-318 ANIAAAKAE
+318 AAKAH
-327 VESALAEAQSTQVTL
+327 LANVRA
-342 TNIKATHAQIMAEIE
+342 TN
-357 LEKVR
+357 
-362 LKAQI
+362 
-367 TEQGRTATITRMAQL
+367 
-382 GRLQAQVALEVA
+382 
-394 AAETAQSAS
+394 AETQ
-403 SARLS
+403 
-408 AALTAQSVAT
+408 
-418 SRLAL
+418 
-423 AKSALMAIFSPMGL
+423 AKFG
-437 AIAATAASF
+437 ATAA
-446 YLLSSSSDE
+446 
-455 VKESLA
+455 A
-461 TQSDSVSDLTDK
+461 TRYAQAQAAVTAATNAQTAAQ
-473 YIKLN
+473 IKLN
-478 TVQALTEG
+478 TATSIAGRLAKGAFGLIGGWAGVATLGVMGLAAAYSYFNNKAEEAKQKLAEQAKVAEKADEELKKLTGNDKAKAVNDLTTAFNAQNKALEKSSRAVG
-486 VRLRKEI
+486 SALIDIENYARGNREVEKISQEARTGTISYTEAIERLNKIKLPTDLYENLKK
-493 EQQNDAI
+493 QAAQY
-500 DDASGAI
+500 DDNASKASLS
-507 KRFAYIQK
+507 A
-515 ELFKLSGSDYEDY
+515 EKLKLLRVEVKLGGNEA
-528 QNAIKSIATGA
+528 QNAAIQHQKQA
-539 SDAGDLLKKMI
+539 DAL
-550 SSGRFSQTQIDKLIE
+550 
-565 FSSAVA
+565 
-571 ESKNKIE
+571 
-578 QGNTALKLLNA
+578 GNTATEAEKA
-589 TSGQH
+589 TKALQDYQAKQKDSVIDSIYKSGWLDKGY
-594 VEVTAESIKQ
+594 T
-604 LTIQTNL
+604 
-611 TKVATQN
+611 VA
-618 FTDMKTQM
+618 
-626 LDSLRA
+626 
-632 QVEFIRLNGGSEEQ
+632 
-646 VKSLNKVIQ
+646 
-655 AYSLNQI
+655 
-662 SATDAV
+662 
-668 SKFNSTAKVPVDNIK
+668 
-683 KLQEYAIKTDQSKIA
+683 
-698 LNQANAEL
+698 QANAILEL
-706 KKQNDLRNEY
+706 QKAKGMSAILSKDEIDSALRN
-716 LKQHQTVL
+716 LKIIEE
-724 GAQQGETNELNN
+724 QQERED
-736 QVAAQE
+736 
-742 KLNKLRDNANKD
+742 KL
-754 NLKNDFLIKN
+754 
-764 TKAFGGGEKGLDK
+764 T
-777 ARAASEFYTD
+777 
-787 NKIPMTRSLTGQEYA
+787 
-802 IFEAWYKKQKE
+802 EAK
-813 VKDLQESISES
+813 
-824 TRKQTKE
+824 R
-831 VEKQTK
+831 KQTK
-837 EAAKQAVLLAGND
+837 EAAKQAVLLAGNN
-850 EKSRNMLR
+850 EQARNMLR
-858 VYLAF
+858 VYQSF

-979 AKNLVGWDYDGK
+979 AKNFVGWDYDGK

-1017 DNPEAVSKAIGDLSK
+1017 DNPEAASKAIGDLSK
-1032 LEDEA
+1032 FEDEA

-1093 KLAQKQFDFEVNG
+1093 KLSQKQFDFEVNG

-1153 LLKLAQEQRLFQARL
+1153 LLKLAQEQRLFQAKL
-1168 SLLSETQAMQERY
+1168 FLLSETEAMQERY

-1187 IHKNTKLSIEE
+1187 IAKTVKDEGEKRKRL
-1198 RQKLIA
+1198 A
-1204 LSKANQDKE
+1204 LSRDQERLEALDRAAKAGQ
-1213 TRDKVNN
+1213 
-1220 AVQNWGGIQADM
+1220 AWGGIQADM
-1232 NGTGEF
+1232 NGSGEF
-1238 FRQDQERFSRLN
+1238 YRLDQERSSRLS
-1250 AANDLAD
+1250 AATNLLD
-1257 SQFAATDLNEQN
+1257 SQQAVVNLNEQN
-1269 SLDGLNAQFE
+1269 SIEALNAQFE
-1279 AGLIKQ
+1279 QQLISQ

-1299 QDQRNQIAAEH
+1299 QDQRNQIAAEY
-1310 AKNVQDIEDKY
+1310 AKNAQDIEDKY

-1413 GFADGGYTGSG
+1413 GFAEGGYTGRG
-1424 RKYEP
+1424 GKYEV
-1429 AGIVHKGEVVWSQ
+1429 AGAVHKGEIVWSQ

-1451 GLVENMRKSANPEA
+1451 GLVEKMRKSANPEA
-1465 FINNHAI
+1465 FLNN
-1472 NNTSAENV
+1472 
-1480 FNRSFLSS
+1480 
-1488 KAFND
+1488 
-1493 NQNISNIFNRPTREN
+1493 
-1508 QIIVNAFKPSKDAAS
+1508 
-1523 RSEDVQSITNQYAGN
+1523 
-1538 NTSFSEVLD
+1538 
-1547 KSIQSS
+1547 
-1553 KSFNASKSIISSL
+1553 NAS
-1566 SNSKVLNSNVSNS
+1566 
-1579 TVQNAEKELLK
+1579 
-1590 EVSIFKDNGFAD
+1590 AD
-1602 GGYTGKGKKYE
+1602 S
-1613 IAGAVHKGEIV
+1613 V
-1624 WSQDDIKK
+1624 
-1632 WGGVDK
+1632 
-1638 VEQMRRATSPESF
+1638 MRRAMMSSSAFIESQKQ
-1651 VSNYAQNHTTFES
+1651 AD
-1664 ILNRANQSS
+1664 
-1673 RIFNQSKEISNIF
+1673 IFNQP
-1686 NKSVQDDQIIYKGN
+1686 VQDTQIIYKGN
-1700 GNVPTSATSDLYHD
+1700 RDTPKLASSANSDLFHD
-1714 GKVYFSSNGLVQDRS
+1714 GKVYFSSNGIVQDRS
-1729 NLDDVQDFTLGR
+1729 NLEDVQDFTISQA
-1741 TSRPQAEIMPSI
+1741 SRPQAEIMPSI

-1780 DEQTVRIIVTDELDK
+1780 DEQTVRIIVKDELDK
-1795 QLPRKVPKL
+1795 QLPRTVPKL
-1804 VSDQIANPNSTISRS
+1804 VSDQIGNPNSTISRS

-1825 ARRNRT
+1825 ARRNR

>member
-1 MAQESRLVV
+1 
-10 VIDSQ
+10 
-15 NAERNARNLGNE
+15 
-27 LVSIERKG
+27 
-35 EFASKS
+35 
-41 MDSLSVATRALAGH
+41 
-55 MAGLVTV
+55 
-62 GAAISKMDTYTGLQN
+62 
-77 RLKLVTNNQAELN
+77 
-90 KATEDT
+90 
-96 FQIAQK
+96 
-102 TYSAWDSVL
+102 WDSVL

-214 ALRNVQDEVD
+214 ALKNVQDEVD

-394 AAETAQSAS
+394 AAETAQSAAS
-403 SARLS
+403 SRLS

-550 SSGRFSQTQIDKLIE
+550 SSGRFSQNQIDKLIE

-589 TSGQH
+589 TSRQH

-668 SKFNSTAKVPVDNIK
+668 SKFNSTAKIPAENIK
-683 KLQEYAIKTDQSKIA
+683 GLQDHATKTDQSKIA

-724 GAQQGETNELNN
+724 AAQQGETNELNN

-754 NLKNDFLIKN
+754 ILKNDFLIKN

-787 NKIPMTRSLTGQEYA
+787 NKIPMTRSLTSQEAA

-813 VKDLQESISES
+813 AKDLQESITES
-824 TRKQTKE
+824 SRKQTKE
-831 VEKQTK
+831 SEKKLKITQAELEVAK
-837 EAAKQAVLLAGND
+837 RSAALIESSGLGKYAESKGIPSSVIAGLLAQESQGIREAKSHTGAIGYFQTTSGYRKQNNMSVAD
-850 EKSRNMLR
+850 SYDLEKSGKIVIDNIAK
-858 VYLAF
+858 VYEKTGDLAQAILSH
-863 RNAGLGDKQAR
+863 NAGEGGAR
-874 VMTAQV
+874 QFTKTGKVKGSA
-880 GRETDFRNEA
+880 ERNKEV
-890 MFGSHKDANN
+890 SQ
-900 GYTNTGFLSWQKSR
+900 Y
-914 STKLM
+914 
-919 QSLQGQGVLDK
+919 
-930 NGKIQQTQDAL
+930 
-941 DAMAKHAVQEAMTDK
+941 
-956 SYSKSKAAL
+956 
-965 LNDDLDYRSLERIV
+965 V
-979 AKNLVGWDYDGK
+979 AKVSRYSDIIAGGVGKGGLSDGDSDRAY
-991 KLGKA
+991 GK
-996 KASQHLAKQDSY
+996 Q
-1008 YNQLSKILG
+1008 I
-1017 DNPEAVSKAIGDLSK
+1017 
-1032 LEDEA
+1032 
-1037 YKARAKTL
+1037 KARL
-1045 EEVKQLQATY
+1045 ELVKQGLNLQEQYEEEQAKRTK
-1055 DSETVARSKKREE
+1055 ARNE
-1068 EINKATILGQS
+1068 EINLAQQTGQTA
-1079 NLIPKINERYDAED
+1079 LIPKIKERYKAQDELA
-1093 KLAQKQFDFEVNG
+1093 KLQQDFEVNG
-1106 YKWTEEQKLDYTYE
+1106 YKWTEKQKLEYTYE

-1136 RKVALDGLKLQ
+1136 RKVALGGLELQ

-1153 LLKLAQEQRLFQARL
+1153 LLKLAQEQRLFQAEQFMLGEMERIKKRYAL
-1168 SLLSETQAMQERY
+1168 EYDEISKITDLEERRRKMSAFQADFIRNGVGNPTIDQYDTSSQFLKSTNYTKPKQTNMQVLDEDYAQTYQKLKDNLAAVLESEKASYQER
-1181 RLEREE
+1181 LEA
-1187 IHKNTKLSIEE
+1187 E
-1198 RQKLIA
+1198 RVFKEARQQMDNEYHL
-1204 LSKANQDKE
+1204 KAIDARKADHDSQLQLYSQMISSASS
-1213 TRDKVNN
+1213 T
-1220 AVQNWGGIQADM
+1220 WGGLTQIVKDAR
-1232 NGTGEF
+1232 GEN
-1238 FRQDQERFSRLN
+1238 SRSFKAMFIAQQSFAIASAIISAHL
-1250 AANDLAD
+1250 
-1257 SQFAATDLNEQN
+1257 AATQVAADATIPFFGAKIAASTAMLAMGYAN
-1269 SLDGLNAQFE
+1269 
-1279 AGLIKQ
+1279 AGLI
-1285 QDYENQKTAIIQAA
+1285 A
-1299 QDQRNQIAAEH
+1299 
-1310 AKNVQDIEDKY
+1310 
-1321 QQDRLNTQIAFGG
+1321 G
-1334 QMMGSLTSMFGS
+1334 QT
-1346 MFGEQSKA
+1346 
-1354 YKIMFAADK
+1354 I
-1363 AYAIAAAGIAI
+1363 
-1374 QQNIA
+1374 
-1379 AASKAGFPLNIPLIA
+1379 AGF
-1394 GAVAQ
+1394 
-1399 GASIIANIRAIKDQ
+1399 S
-1413 GFADGGYTGSG
+1413 DGGFTGSG
-1424 RKYEP
+1424 GKYQP
-1429 AGIVHKGEVVWSQ
+1429 AGIVHKGEIVWSQ

-1451 GLVENMRKSANPEA
+1451 GLVEKMRKSANPEA
-1465 FINNHAI
+1465 FLNN
-1472 NNTSAENV
+1472 
-1480 FNRSFLSS
+1480 
-1488 KAFND
+1488 
-1493 NQNISNIFNRPTREN
+1493 
-1508 QIIVNAFKPSKDAAS
+1508 
-1523 RSEDVQSITNQYAGN
+1523 
-1538 NTSFSEVLD
+1538 
-1547 KSIQSS
+1547 
-1553 KSFNASKSIISSL
+1553 NAS
-1566 SNSKVLNSNVSNS
+1566 
-1579 TVQNAEKELLK
+1579 
-1590 EVSIFKDNGFAD
+1590 AD
-1602 GGYTGKGKKYE
+1602 S
-1613 IAGAVHKGEIV
+1613 V
-1624 WSQDDIKK
+1624 
-1632 WGGVDK
+1632 
-1638 VEQMRRATSPESF
+1638 MRRAMMSSSAFIESQKQ
-1651 VSNYAQNHTTFES
+1651 AD
-1664 ILNRANQSS
+1664 
-1673 RIFNQSKEISNIF
+1673 IFNQP
-1686 NKSVQDDQIIYKGN
+1686 VQDTQIIYKGN
-1700 GNVPTSATSDLYHD
+1700 GSVPTAASSANSDLFHD
-1714 GKVYFSSNGLVQDRS
+1714 GKVYFSSNGIVQDRS

-1753 EPSTPTINFKIEV
+1753 EQSSPTINFKIEV
-1766 INQVSGAT
+1766 VNQVSGAT

-1780 DEQTVRIIVTDELDK
+1780 DEKTVRIIVTDELDK

-1804 VSDQIANPNSTISRS
+1804 VS
-1819 LTENTT
+1819 
-1825 ARRNRT
+1825 

>member
-1 MAQESRLVV
+1 MAQESRLVI

-183 AKAIAKGMGITV
+183 AKAIAQGMGITV

-214 ALRNVQDEVD
+214 ALKNVQNDVD

-254 GSGAAQALS
+254 GSGAAQVLA
-263 GSIQLLAN
+263 GSIQTLAS
-271 NLNLIA
+271 NLDLIA
-277 DSAFAIGIGLMTK
+277 DGALVVGIGYITRAILMKST
-290 AVLTK
+290 AVKEGMTSTL
-295 TVAVQASIAASTKQV
+295 ASRQASVLNAQAEYAEATAAL
-310 FATIAERN
+310 N
-318 ANIAAAKAE
+318 AAKAH
-327 VESALAEAQSTQVTL
+327 LANVRA
-342 TNIKATHAQIMAEIE
+342 TN
-357 LEKVR
+357 
-362 LKAQI
+362 
-367 TEQGRTATITRMAQL
+367 
-382 GRLQAQVALEVA
+382 
-394 AAETAQSAS
+394 AETQ
-403 SARLS
+403 
-408 AALTAQSVAT
+408 
-418 SRLAL
+418 
-423 AKSALMAIFSPMGL
+423 AKFG
-437 AIAATAASF
+437 ATAA
-446 YLLSSSSDE
+446 
-455 VKESLA
+455 A
-461 TQSDSVSDLTDK
+461 TRYAQAQAAVTAATNAQTAAQ
-473 YIKLN
+473 IKLN
-478 TVQALTEG
+478 TATSIAGRLAKGAFGLIGGWTGVATLGVMGLAAAYSYFNNKAEEAKQKLAEQAKVAEKADEELKKLTGNDKAKAVNDLTIAFNAQNKALEKSSRAVG
-486 VRLRKEI
+486 SALIDIENYARGNREVEKISQEARTGTISYTEAIERLNKIKLPTDLYENLKK
-493 EQQNDAI
+493 QAAQY
-500 DDASGAI
+500 DDNASKASLS
-507 KRFAYIQK
+507 A
-515 ELFKLSGSDYEDY
+515 EKLKLLRVEVKLGGNEA
-528 QNAIKSIATGA
+528 QNAAIQHQKQA
-539 SDAGDLLKKMI
+539 DAL
-550 SSGRFSQTQIDKLIE
+550 
-565 FSSAVA
+565 
-571 ESKNKIE
+571 
-578 QGNTALKLLNA
+578 GNTATEAEKA
-589 TSGQH
+589 TKALQDYQAKQKDSVIDSIYKSGWLDKGY
-594 VEVTAESIKQ
+594 T
-604 LTIQTNL
+604 
-611 TKVATQN
+611 VA
-618 FTDMKTQM
+618 
-626 LDSLRA
+626 
-632 QVEFIRLNGGSEEQ
+632 
-646 VKSLNKVIQ
+646 
-655 AYSLNQI
+655 
-662 SATDAV
+662 
-668 SKFNSTAKVPVDNIK
+668 
-683 KLQEYAIKTDQSKIA
+683 
-698 LNQANAEL
+698 QANAILEL
-706 KKQNDLRNEY
+706 QKAKGMSAILSKDEIDSALRN
-716 LKQHQTVL
+716 LKIIEE
-724 GAQQGETNELNN
+724 QQERED
-736 QVAAQE
+736 
-742 KLNKLRDNANKD
+742 KL
-754 NLKNDFLIKN
+754 
-764 TKAFGGGEKGLDK
+764 T
-777 ARAASEFYTD
+777 
-787 NKIPMTRSLTGQEYA
+787 
-802 IFEAWYKKQKE
+802 EAK
-813 VKDLQESISES
+813 
-824 TRKQTKE
+824 R
-831 VEKQTK
+831 KQTK
-837 EAAKQAVLLAGND
+837 EAAKQAVLLAGNN
-850 EKSRNMLR
+850 EQARNMLR
-858 VYLAF
+858 VYQSF

-965 LNDDLDYRSLERIV
+965 LNEDLDYRSLERIV
-979 AKNLVGWDYDGK
+979 AKNFVGWDYDGK

-1017 DNPEAVSKAIGDLSK
+1017 DNPEAASKAIGDLSK
-1032 LEDEA
+1032 FEDEA

-1093 KLAQKQFDFEVNG
+1093 KLSQKQFDFEVNG

-1187 IHKNTKLSIEE
+1187 ILKNTKLSIAE

-1204 LSKANQDKE
+1204 LSKATQEKE

-1232 NGTGEF
+1232 NGTSEF
-1238 FRQDQERFSRLN
+1238 FRQDQERFNRLN

-1269 SLDGLNAQFE
+1269 SLDGLDAQLE

-1285 QDYENQKTAIIQAA
+1285 QDYENQKTAIIQTA
-1299 QDQRNQIAAEH
+1299 QDQRNQIAAEY
-1310 AKNVQDIEDKY
+1310 AKNAQDIEDKY

-1424 RKYEP
+1424 GKYEP

-1451 GLVENMRKSANPEA
+1451 GLVEKMRKSANPEA

-1493 NQNISNIFNRPTREN
+1493 NQNISNIFNQPTREN
-1508 QIIVNAFKPSKDAAS
+1508 QIIVNAFKSSKDAAS
-1523 RSEDVQSITNQYAGN
+1523 RSGDVQSITNQYAGN
-1538 NTSFSEVLD
+1538 NTSIENVFNRSFLSSKAFND
-1547 KSIQSS
+1547 NKSIS
-1553 KSFNASKSIISSL
+1553 NISNL

-1638 VEQMRRATSPESF
+1638 VEKMRRATSPESF

-1664 ILNRANQSS
+1664 ILNRAHQSS

-1686 NKSVQDDQIIYKGN
+1686 NQSVQDDQIIYKGN

-1729 NLDDVQDFTLGR
+1729 NLEDVQDFTISQA
-1741 TSRPQAEIMPSI
+1741 SRPQAEIMPSI

-1804 VSDQIANPNSTISRS
+1804 VSDQIGNPNSTISRS